1 MMKIEA
7 QPEQRE
13 LVLFFI
19 LTFLWSWIFWLP
31 KVLDTA
37 GIMTLSGSI
46 NFILG
51 TVAVF
56 GPSVAAFGL
65 SYRRNGFEGVRQL
78 WKRGWDFRFKK
89 IWLLPALFLMPV
101 IGVVTALAVSL
112 LGYPIEWQYGLPP
125 IMIVP
130 VFLLL
135 FLTNAIPEEFGW
147 RGYALDRLQQRWS
160 ALSAS
165 LILGLIWGVWHL
177 PLFFTS
183 GSVQHDASIPIWQY
197 IFQTIILA
205 VLYTWLH
212 NNTGRSVLVAFLFH
226 TTGNLTSALI
236 PTYTTPQGRWI
247 GFAIQLLVA
256 VIVVLVW
263 KPQHLARTE

>member
-1 MMKIEA
+1 MQKVTQSEG
-7 QPEQRE
+7 RD
-13 LVLFFI
+13 LLLFFI
-19 LTFLWSWIFWLP
+19 LAFLWSWLFWLP
-31 KVLDTA
+31 KVLSTA
-37 GIMTLSGSI
+37 GKLPLSGSI
-46 NFILG
+46 DFMLG
-51 TVAVF
+51 AVAVF
-56 GPSVAAFGL
+56 GPSIAAFSL
-65 SYRRNGFEGVRQL
+65 SYRRKGFAGVRQL
-78 WKRGWDFRFKK
+78 WKRGWDLRFKK

-101 IGVVTALAVSL
+101 IGVVTALVVSL
-112 LGYPIEWQYGLPP
+112 LGYSIEWQYGLPP

-135 FLTNAIPEEFGW
+135 FLTNALPEEYGW
-147 RGYALDRLQQRWS
+147 RGFALDRLQQRRS
-160 ALSAS
+160 ALTAS
-165 LILGLIWGVWHL
+165 LILGFIWGVWHL
-177 PLFFTS
+177 PLFFIS
-183 GSVQHDASIPIWQY
+183 GSVQHDAAIPIWQY
-197 IFQTIILA
+197 ILQTIILA

-256 VIVVLVW
+256 VIVVWAW